1 MTESTLASRPM
12 SLAALTAQVLQAIR
26 KRRRE
31 FLIAAAS
38 TVALIQAV
46 AFFWPGTF
54 AAQAAVMIHK
64 ARQEAQLEPSVSNGP
79 TVIVGAVSKEDVSSE
94 IAIMTSHEVFS
105 ATVEAVGLDRIR
117 PPWYLRLLFAPLRAY
132 EYLYASYHRVR
143 APTAAD
149 RAIRSLSH
157 SISAERMKDSN
168 VLVFT
173 LESKNPETAE
183 IVLEE
188 LMRQYQKRHLI
199 VHGQNAAE
207 PFFEAQTKR
216 VESDLSTYQQEL
228 QDLEAQANVVDFDS
242 ELNSQL
248 HLHAEL
254 RAEEASL
261 VRNLAELSGSIANYN
276 LNLKREYEHRK
287 ETITKGDNALAMGN
301 LSADVLNLEIELI
314 RLEARYEPNSPP
326 VQEARAKLAAARE
339 RLESSDW
346 SRLVESRT
354 EENPTSIA
362 LKGWLAKAEGERAG
376 ALQRLQVLT
385 NQLAES
391 SKRLRE
397 LDKSRVIADRVNRQL
412 TSAQHRYMTYLE
424 RRDAAVIDQALDRGQ
439 FTNISIVQDATASPR
454 PVRPRKLMTLVLSL
468 VGGLISGLLVCVLL
482 ESERLDLAA
491 FFDSIVPKEAAR
503 S

>member
-1 MTESTLASRPM
+1 MIESEVASQPM
-12 SLAALTAQVLQAIR
+12 SLAALASRVWQAIR
-26 KRRRE
+26 KHRRE
-31 FLIAAAS
+31 FLIAAVS
-38 TVALIQAV
+38 TVALIQAA

-64 ARQEAQLEPSVSNGP
+64 ARQEAQMEPSVSNGP
-79 TVIVGAVSKEDVSSE
+79 TLIVGAVSKEDVLSE

-105 ATVEAVGLDRIR
+105 ATVEAIGLDRVR
-117 PPWYLRLLFAPLRAY
+117 PPWYLRLLFAPLHAY
-132 EYLYASYHRVR
+132 EYLYASYHGVR
-143 APTAAD
+143 APTATD
-149 RAIRSLSH
+149 RAIRSLSR

-173 LESKNPETAE
+173 LEAKNPDTAKV
-183 IVLEE
+183 VLEE

-207 PFFEAQTKR
+207 PFFEAQTQR
-216 VESDLSTYQQEL
+216 VESDIAAYQQKL
-228 QDLEAQANVVDFDS
+228 QDLEEKADVVDFDS

-248 HLHAEL
+248 RLDAEL
-254 RAEEASL
+254 REEEANL
-261 VRNLAELSGSIANYN
+261 VRNLAELSGSITNYN
-276 LNLKREYEHRK
+276 LNLKRELDQRK

-326 VQEARAKLAAARE
+326 VVEARAKLAAARQ

-346 SRLVESRT
+346 SRVQESRT

-362 LKGWLAKAEGERAG
+362 LRGWLAKAEGERAG
-376 ALQRLQVLT
+376 ALQRLQTLT
-385 NQLAES
+385 NQLAQS

-397 LDKSRVIADRVNRQL
+397 LDKGRVTAGRVNRQL

-439 FTNISIVQDATASPR
+439 FTNISVVQDATASPR
-454 PVRPRKLMTLVLSL
+454 PIRPRKLLALVISL
-468 VGGLISGLLVCVLL
+468 IGGLVSGILVCVLL
-482 ESERLDLAA
+482 ESERLDLPSI
-491 FFDSIVPKEAAR
+491 FDAIVPKEVTG